1 MTMQHSGWRASR
13 NRTLNHFEVLG
24 LITKPDEQQPDS
36 TSMVTTGISL
46 LKLDHQPLLPSI
58 LILRLYVAQE
68 AALAAAP
75 GLGWRFRLWD
85 RLRISNVT
93 VTCICDTRHPGMGVC
108 AGLPHRCLWHS
119 YRNYICNSISNRCQR
134 GLHRCQLLPDKLA

>member
-58 LILRLYVAQE
+58 LILRLYVTQERRFPYVPPAQPLTYPARYYREPIGTDEE
-68 AALAAAP
+68 ACTTV
-75 GLGWRFRLWD
+75 
-85 RLRISNVT
+85 RI
-93 VTCICDTRHPGMGVC
+93 RHNGETLIEIHV
-108 AGLPHRCLWHS
+108 
-119 YRNYICNSISNRCQR
+119 I
-134 GLHRCQLLPDKLA
+134 DD